1 MAKMHWKGLLLAELL
16 FLALC
21 EISYVGAAQQC
32 TARDCVIDIFYVSP
46 ENEDWFLERRCPP
59 NLYSG
64 RNDTSRDPTIATA
77 DIYYFYCR
85 VCDRVA
91 GNFATCRCYLCHWTR
106 GCFLQGLCSS
116 VSIDTPHTLASVTY
130 TTQSLVPTTEKTS
143 TPNETNPSPSIAAT
157 GQLGNTNIIVA
168 IGVTVPILLVL
179 ICCVGFA
186 ILLGLVRV
194 LLMTKRK
201 LKKKPKNKK
210 QESIY
215 MEVRQSRDG
224 LAQSFDGVEG
234 QNSKVQCNLP
244 LGGGLS
250 FEDVTKL
257 PDDNQESEKLGE
269 DNYQGFGLSAAKGS
283 NEMYG
288 IMAKR
293 ESQFS
298 FNEETDPWY
307 FNEMQMKRMDSTRN
321 NSGKLAFLKVPS
333 FTERTNAKIQNPC
346 FDNYARGIEKSIE
359 KSVHSYEAF
368 DVSNGFKDPPE
379 TKVEIIERMS
389 HMRFKE
395 INPNTMRIVDILGKG
410 EYGSVLK
417 AVWESPLGEAMVA
430 VKVLKDSEEDGERVK
445 TAFLQEAAI
454 LGQFSHPNILR
465 LVGVVTLTAPNMIV
479 TELMQEE
486 LKRFLL
492 SLQTQHQQDVDYET
506 IAPHFLSFS
515 RQVASG
521 MQHLAQREC
530 IHRDIA
536 ARNILL
542 TDKCVCKI
550 GDFGMS
556 RRLETESDYYKVKGS
571 HKLPIKW
578 SAPEAIFFKRYTLKS
593 DVWSYGMLLYEIW
606 SMGRKPWP
614 YEDNRSA
621 VEKMARAA
629 NLPPPAGCPRSL
641 YQLMVS
647 TWHPKPDQ
655 RPDMNEVV
663 SRLSLPDEEL
673 LARPELEGRQ
683 DAASMI
689 GEEPAV
695 AGDLYMDLQV
705 MYQNIKNDYQ

>member
-1 MAKMHWKGLLLAELL
+1 MDNYLLQCSGDSISNDGEEVACSCMYMYTRDTFPIYTGRCDGFVLDTSS
-16 FLALC
+16 
-21 EISYVGAAQQC
+21 EIS
-32 TARDCVIDIFYVSP
+32 
-46 ENEDWFLERRCPP
+46 ER
-59 NLYSG
+59 
-64 RNDTSRDPTIATA
+64 A
-77 DIYYFYCR
+77 
-85 VCDRVA
+85 
-91 GNFATCRCYLCHWTR
+91 
-106 GCFLQGLCSS
+106 
-116 VSIDTPHTLASVTY
+116 
-130 TTQSLVPTTEKTS
+130 
-143 TPNETNPSPSIAAT
+143 
-157 GQLGNTNIIVA
+157 IIVA
-168 IGVTVPILLVL
+168 IAVSLILVICALSLLIITSVCITVYCL
-179 ICCVGFA
+179 IW
-186 ILLGLVRV
+186 
-194 LLMTKRK
+194 
-201 LKKKPKNKK
+201 KK
-210 QESIY
+210 
-215 MEVRQSRDG
+215 DT
-224 LAQSFDGVEG
+224 
-234 QNSKVQCNLP
+234 KVQGRDSQWRLFTIRNRNSTSSVHHHTVQPVPPATREENAYSGVNFNDYDYVDPDAEYSYSSDLSNKCDDLYERIRRGGSSAPSMNNIEDKMDDIRRTASKTNR
-244 LGGGLS
+244 LGTVSHILVPS
-250 FEDVTKL
+250 
-257 PDDNQESEKLGE
+257 SEQRSSV
-269 DNYQGFGLSAAKGS
+269 YS
-283 NEMYG
+283 N
-288 IMAKR
+288 A
-293 ESQFS
+293 
-298 FNEETDPWY
+298 T
-307 FNEMQMKRMDSTRN
+307 
-321 NSGKLAFLKVPS
+321 S
-333 FTERTNAKIQNPC
+333 FTEYVRFSSHSSAATSVYKTPDPIYLEPSSNMGELYNQMSDGQLMEINKDTITIGSKLGSGE
-346 FDNYARGIEKSIE
+346 FG
-359 KSVHSYEAF
+359 SVHT
-368 DVSNGFKDPPE
+368 G
-379 TKVEIIERMS
+379 
-389 HMRFKE
+389 
-395 INPNTMRIVDILGKG
+395 L
-410 EYGSVLK
+410 
-417 AVWESPLGEAMVA
+417 WESPIGDLQVA
-430 VKVLKDSEEDGERVK
+430 LKITNKADEQTR

-673 LARPELEGRQ
+673 LARPELEGKE
-683 DAASMI
+683 AASA
-689 GEEPAV
+689 PAFTLG
-695 AGDLYMDLQV
+695 ADPMSADELYKDLQTTYV
-705 MYQNIKNDYQ
+705 NSAQLK